1 MNTPT
6 PTRPTLDTMAQLY
19 RSAATF
25 ESPTALDHVRT
36 CLQRHGYT
44 EAEVRR
50 AAGLEPLPDPQL
62 QPA

>member
-1 MNTPT
+1 MPT
-6 PTRPTLDTMAQLY
+6 QPTLEAMAQLY
-19 RSAATF
+19 RSASRF

-44 EAEVRR
+44 EAEVRC